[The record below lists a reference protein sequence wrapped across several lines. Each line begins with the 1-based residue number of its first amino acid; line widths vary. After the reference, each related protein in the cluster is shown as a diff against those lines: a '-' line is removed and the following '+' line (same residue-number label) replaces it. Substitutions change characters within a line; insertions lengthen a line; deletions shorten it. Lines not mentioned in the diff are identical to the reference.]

1 MDYNK
6 LKILLKKIKSIY
18 GADYRQYTDS
28 RCYKINIASTDYYMI
43 LWFTDD
49 LRVSKSS
56 LWKKDNTPALI
67 HDMLDEYEVEELLC
81 VIDLARQIIEFIN
94 ESFENANQFKRRI

>member
-6 LKILLKKIKSIY
+6 LRILLKKIKSIY
-18 GADYRQYTDS
+18 GADYKQYTGFS
-28 RCYKINIASTDYYMI
+28 YKINIASTDYYMI
-43 LWFTDD
+43 LQFTDD

-56 LWKKDNTPALI
+56 LWKKDNTQVII
-67 HDMLDEYEVEELLC
+67 HDMLDDYEVEELLC

-94 ESFENANQFKRRI
+94 ESFEKANQFRRRV